1 MDVGDMMFDPV
12 LLKTASEVEP
22 GDGEKEEWEQCLIQL
37 RSEDDHVRQK
47 AATKL
52 RQEVDTMARKLSTDT
67 FEKWEKGLHRRV
79 FNLLKSE
86 VCLFSSRLFLV
97 SWMLLLCG

>member
-1 MDVGDMMFDPV
+1 MVFDPA

-22 GDGEKEEWEQCLIQL
+22 GDGEKEEWEQCLIHL
-37 RSEDDHVRQK
+37 RSEDDDVRQR
-47 AATKL
+47 AATRL

-86 VCLFSSRLFLV
+86 VCLFSSGLLRL
-97 SWMLLLCG
+97 SPACC